1 MSRGQMN
8 VELTSE
14 EFDDLYRLPTDHLR
28 KEPRQAAPGGHR
40 RNPHRAGTGG
50 APEHRD
56 YRTGSQEH
64 RWWEREADRSGGVDR
79 WGDGG
84 GERCPRAGGGGGRE
98 YRVDLRQQS
107 YEPGG
112 RRSPRDHRSQSHD
125 PWMGFETARDLSPAG
140 GDAREGVHVEGACGG
155 LDLGGLDPALGLYR
169 LDSLCLLLSHS
180 VFSRR

>member
-1 MSRGQMN
+1 MRSLTISTDSRRITFARSPARRRRGGTGATPT
-8 VELTSE
+8 EPAPEARRSTETTAPDPRSTAGGSA
-14 EFDDLYRLPTDHLR
+14 RPTD
-28 KEPRQAAPGGHR
+28 PGGWIVG
-40 RNPHRAGTGG
+40 GTEGG
-50 APEHRD
+50 KDAPER
-56 YRTGSQEH
+56 
-64 RWWEREADRSGGVDR
+64 
-79 WGDGG
+79 
-84 GERCPRAGGGGGRE
+84 GGGGGRE

-107 YEPGG
+107 YEPAG